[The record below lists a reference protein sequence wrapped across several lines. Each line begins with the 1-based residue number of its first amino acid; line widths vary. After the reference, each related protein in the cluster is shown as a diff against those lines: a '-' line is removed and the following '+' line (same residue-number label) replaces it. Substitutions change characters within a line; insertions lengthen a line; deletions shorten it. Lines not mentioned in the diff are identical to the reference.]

1 MEGKKLMY
9 DALIAQCEAERTE
22 ALFTLNNYIEN
33 SVGIGEHPDIIQ
45 AIDTQ
50 LIKIAEAEDKILALD
65 KHFEKDW

>member
-1 MEGKKLMY
+1 MKQQLIDGLRKKYEGE
-9 DALIAQCEAERTE
+9 IGEAK
-22 ALFTLNNYIEN
+22 ANIQVYLLNP
-33 SVGIGEHPDIIQ
+33 VGIAKHPDIIQ